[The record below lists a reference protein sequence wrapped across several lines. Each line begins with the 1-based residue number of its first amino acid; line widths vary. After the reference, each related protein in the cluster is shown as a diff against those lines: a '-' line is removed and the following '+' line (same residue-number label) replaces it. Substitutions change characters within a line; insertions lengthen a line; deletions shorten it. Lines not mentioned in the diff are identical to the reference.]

1 MEAHEPPMPLPSR
14 SWSLAGGALVPGRAS
29 AWTYGVLLVL
39 ATGVGAWLR
48 MLGVGDWA
56 LWVDEAFTWRDAT
69 MPLEQ
74 FVRADRVWYS
84 LPFQLLRGLL
94 RLGWIG
100 EDPRSL
106 RLPFLIVGALTVP
119 LLALCGRRLVG
130 AWPALL
136 AAWLLALHPWH
147 VFWSQSARGYALVVA
162 AAVVAANRADAY
174 FADKRLRDLFLL
186 GIVLVV
192 AGTSHPTAWLLAL
205 AVVGFVV
212 LRRVPAWRAR
222 WVALLLLAGC
232 TFAMALPYV
241 GSWLPFEAFRKSKH
255 DVSLLHFVQT
265 SAYYFR
271 PTMLLAAAAGALTA
285 ASVLGVARTLLLA
298 CFSLVPFLV
307 LSAVGF
313 KFAKATARYA
323 LCALPALLWLAA
335 FASVQLASVA
345 RRWQGSR
352 GFGMAAAALVS
363 ALLLGEQVVAL
374 VGYYTE
380 QRGQRA
386 AYDQAV
392 DVLHRR
398 ASGRPLRV
406 LTVAKPILLY
416 YLRPGSYADDVP
428 EQFAKNQV
436 WPIEDWMFGP
446 GIGEDK
452 QPIHAPGAAAH
463 LQWHHDRAA
472 VDGALLGVVFTLP
485 ELVEHDPLGEF
496 RRELEQRFELVRY
509 LPCWVGPKDESVHV
523 YVERR
528 R

>member
-1 MEAHEPPMPLPSR
+1 MPLPPR
-14 SWSLAGGALVPGRAS
+14 SWFLLGGAPAPGAAS
-29 AWTYGVLLVL
+29 ALVYGLLLVL
-39 ATGVGAWLR
+39 ATAVGTWLR
-48 MLGVGDWA
+48 TLGIGDWA

-74 FVRADRVWYS
+74 FVKADRVWYS
-84 LPFQLLRGLL
+84 LPFHLLRGLL

-100 EDPRSL
+100 EDPTSL

-119 LLALCGRRLVG
+119 LVALCGRRLVG

-147 VFWSQSARGYALVVA
+147 VFWSQSARGYSLVVA
-162 AAVVAANRADAY
+162 SAVLAANRADA
-174 FADKRLRDLFLL
+174 FFHDRRWRDLFLL

-192 AGTSHPTAWLLAL
+192 AGTSHPTAWLLAVAL
-205 AVVGFVV
+205 VGFVA
-212 LRRVPAWRAR
+212 LRRVPRWRAG
-222 WVALLLLAGC
+222 WVAVLLLAGC

-271 PTMLLAAAAGALTA
+271 PTMLVAAVAGALTA
-285 ASVLGVARTLLLA
+285 ASVLGATRTLLLA

-335 FASVQLASVA
+335 LASARLASVA
-345 RRWQGSR
+345 HGWRVPRPLGL
-352 GFGMAAAALVS
+352 AAAALVP
-363 ALLLGEQVVAL
+363 ALLLGEQVTAL
-374 VGYYTE
+374 VGYHTE

-386 AYDQAV
+386 SYDVAV
-392 DVLHRR
+392 DELHRR
-398 ASGRPLRV
+398 AAGRPLRV

-416 YLRPGSYADDVP
+416 YLRPGSYANDVP

-446 GIGEDK
+446 GVGEDK
-452 QPIHAPGAAAH
+452 QPIHAPGPEAN
-463 LQWHHDRAA
+463 LQWHHDRAVA
-472 VDGALLGVVFTLP
+472 DGALLGVVVTWP
-485 ELVEHDPLGEF
+485 ELVEHDPSGGF
-496 RRELEQRFELVRY
+496 RRELERRFELVQY
-509 LPCWVGPKDESVHV
+509 LPCRVGPKDESVYV
-523 YVERR
+523 FVERR
-528 R
+528 P